1 VSFYLYLRSF
11 ILNQKYIAL
20 ISISLLS
27 LSSVFAQP
35 TPKPTASPIATE
47 ANTVTSEKIER
58 DMAEA
63 ITLIQDKYVG
73 GKSLNYNELFKS
85 SIEGMLHTLDP
96 HSSYFDAKAAEEFRT
111 EQSSQYF
118 GIGATIG
125 DVNENGV
132 ISTYIKAT
140 FENAPANR
148 GGLRYGDRILEVN
161 GTSMKGKQFAEVRT
175 FLRGPR
181 GTVAKITFQRYGST
195 TPQTVEII
203 RDAVAQ
209 PSIPEAYL
217 IRPGIGYIAMTGGF
231 NQTTGD
237 EFQVA
242 LASLKKQGMESLV
255 IDLRGNPGGL
265 VRESLRIANTF
276 LEEGQIILTQKGRSR
291 VRAES
296 YRSDNTNPD
305 KTPIVLLVNG
315 NSASASEILSGAL
328 QDQDRA
334 LVVGETTFGKALVT
348 NPFPLDYGSM
358 VLLTIAKYQ
367 TPSGRILQRD
377 YSNGGIYD
385 YYNNSSDENSK
396 KPKGIESKTASG
408 RSIYGG
414 NGIEPDEVVKPQ
426 TITREKALSQIKLTD
441 SIVAFGFELSF
452 GKATGFESYKV
463 DRESKFNHDILPNEF
478 VVTDSVFDAYKKF
491 ATTRFKQ
498 SPTLIEKEKAYI
510 QRVLRTELVTAAY
523 GSQTSFQ
530 VTNEFDNQLLRS
542 IELLPKAKALAIAG
556 AKANSEKASRS
567 NR

>member
-1 VSFYLYLRSF
+1 
-11 ILNQKYIAL
+11 LNQKYIAI
-20 ISISLLS
+20 ISTVLLS
-27 LSSVFAQP
+27 LSSNFAQP
-35 TPKPTASPIATE
+35 TPKPTPPPIAVPT
-47 ANTVTSEKIER
+47 NTVTSEKIEQ
-58 DMAEA
+58 DIAEA
-63 ITLIQDKYVG
+63 LTLVQDRYVG

-85 SIEGMLHTLDP
+85 SIDGMLHTLDP
-96 HSSYFDAKAAEEFRT
+96 HSSYFDAKGAEEFRT

-118 GIGATIG
+118 GIGATIV

-148 GGLRYGDRILEVN
+148 GGLRYGDKILEVN

-181 GTVAKITFQRYGST
+181 GTVAKITVQRYGSSV
-195 TPQTVEII
+195 PQTVEII

-217 IRPGIGYIAMTGGF
+217 IRPGVGYIAMTGGF

-237 EFQVA
+237 EFQA
-242 LASLKKQGMESLV
+242 AFASLKKQGMESLV

-291 VRAES
+291 GRAES

-315 NSASASEILSGAL
+315 SSASASEILSGAL
-328 QDQDRA
+328 QDHDRA

-377 YSNGGIYD
+377 YSNGGMYD
-385 YYNNSSDENSK
+385 YYNNSSDEGNK

-426 TITREKALSQIKLTD
+426 TITREKALSQIKLSD

-452 GKATGFESYKV
+452 GKAAGFESYKV
-463 DRESKFNHDILPNEF
+463 DRASKFNYDIRPNEF
-478 VVTDSVFDAYKKF
+478 IITDSVFEAYKKF
-491 ATTRFKQ
+491 ATTRFKH
-498 SPTLIEKEKAYI
+498 SSALIDREKAYI
-510 QRVLRTELVTAAY
+510 QRILRTELVTAAY

-530 VTNEFDNQLLRS
+530 VTNEYDNQLLRS

-556 AKANSEKASRS
+556 AKANSEKATRS

>member
-1 VSFYLYLRSF
+1 
-11 ILNQKYIAL
+11 LNQKYIAL
-20 ISISLLS
+20 IITCLLS
-27 LSSVFAQP
+27 LSTVFAQP
-35 TPKPTASPIATE
+35 TPKPTLPPIA
-47 ANTVTSEKIER
+47 AVASTVTSEKIER

-63 ITLIQDKYVG
+63 ITLIQDKYVD

-85 SIEGMLHTLDP
+85 SIDGMLHALDP
-96 HSSYFDAKAAEEFRT
+96 HSSYFDAKGAEEFRT

-148 GGLRYGDRILEVN
+148 GGLRYGDKILEVN
-161 GTSMKGKQFAEVRT
+161 GTSMKGKQFAEVRS

-181 GTVAKITFQRYGST
+181 GTVAKITVQRYGSSI
-195 TPQTVEII
+195 PQTVEII

-217 IRPGIGYIAMTGGF
+217 IRPGVGYIAMTGGF
-231 NQTTGD
+231 TQTTGD
-237 EFQVA
+237 EFQAAFA
-242 LASLKKQGMESLV
+242 LLKKQGMESLV

-291 VRAES
+291 GRAES
-296 YRSDNTNPD
+296 TRSDNTNPD

-315 NSASASEILSGAL
+315 SSASASEILSGAL
-328 QDQDRA
+328 QDHDRA
-334 LVVGETTFGKALVT
+334 LVVGETTFGKGLVT
-348 NPFPLDYGSM
+348 NPFMLDYGSM

-385 YYNNSSDENSK
+385 YYNNSSEEGDK

-414 NGIEPDEVVKPQ
+414 NGIEPDEIVKPQ
-426 TITREKALSQIKLTD
+426 TITREKALSQIKLSD

-452 GKATGFESYKV
+452 GKAIGFENYKV

-478 VVTDSVFDAYKKF
+478 VVTDSVFEAYKKF
-491 ATTRFKQ
+491 ATTKFKQ
-498 SPTLIEKEKAYI
+498 SAALIEKEKAYV
-510 QRVLRTELVTAAY
+510 QRLLRTELVTAAY

-556 AKANSEKASRS
+556 AKANSEKATRL